1 MPPTCY
7 LHGLSAKRKHRNNS
21 LDLMRTG
28 EDPVGNE
35 IVDGY
40 APTGNSRVE
49 HRLPRVATIAECCR
63 LQLGRDVLP
72 HGVAPCI
79 GGFALLAVQGRQGW
93 PAGSSGRTHG
103 SSYGSRDLPDR
114 LTSSQARTAR
124 RGELKASRTWV
135 VRAASPVAV
144 ARGRGCAGR
153 RASGR
158 AGDPSGRGTWRRWRR
173 RSPAT
178 AAGRLHRRAA
188 GSNRPLATP

>member
-72 HGVAPCI
+72 HGVPLVSVDSP
-79 GGFALLAVQGRQGW
+79 FSLFKVDRVGRQ
-93 PAGSSGRTHG
+93 
-103 SSYGSRDLPDR
+103 
-114 LTSSQARTAR
+114 
-124 RGELKASRTWV
+124 V
-135 VRAASPVAV
+135 PVDAHMAV
-144 ARGRGCAGR
+144 AMEVKTFLT
-153 RASGR
+153 
-158 AGDPSGRGTWRRWRR
+158 D
-173 RSPAT
+173 
-178 AAGRLHRRAA
+178 
-188 GSNRPLATP
+188 